1 MANITPKIAAELLDV
16 SRTRVGKLLKQGRIP
31 GAYQIKIGNV
41 SHWVIPQESLT
52 EIRPP
57 KGRGK

>member
-1 MANITPKIAAELLDV
+1 MANLTPALAARMLNV
-16 SRTRVGKLLKQGRIP
+16 SRSRVQKLLKDGRIP
-31 GAYQIKIGNV
+31 GAFQIKIGNV
-41 SHWVIPQESLT
+41 GHWAIPQESLT